1 MGFGRKTVAG
11 VLVTMLAL
19 GSGLVTPAL
28 AATGMAARPAPPRAP
43 LHAGAS
49 NTAGSVTDTTV
60 FAGYEVTTGEASV
73 VDRFVIP
80 SISCPSDTTSGIGP
94 GAYMVAGPSG
104 EDFDGAD
111 VSMQCSDGSLLTG
124 EYVVVDNTNTEYSD
138 PVSPGDVIEASV
150 SLTSTATTVTIK
162 DLTKAD
168 RFSLVGT
175 ASGASGVSEFV
186 GVDTLSN
193 SSGVLPVPA
202 FSSVK
207 FSDSSLGGT
216 PLGGTSPSALALTFG
231 CAVTLLPTAVA
242 KGTNFH
248 VQPPTISI
256 ADLDPTSGPIGTP
269 VTITGTGFTP
279 TSRVR
284 FNGVA
289 AKTVTYSSS
298 TELQATVPA
307 KATSGPVSV
316 DNTTA
321 PRGTGTSVCDFT
333 VGSST

>member
-1 MGFGRKTVAG
+1 MAFGRKIFAAVLVSMLAL
-11 VLVTMLAL
+11 VLVTPTL
-19 GSGLVTPAL
+19 G
-28 AATGMAARPAPPRAP
+28 AAGRAARPAPPRAP
-43 LHAGAS
+43 WHAGAGKAAS
-49 NTAGSVTDTTV
+49 SVTDTTV

-80 SISCPSDTTSGIGP
+80 SISCPSDATSGIGP

-104 EDFDGAD
+104 DDFDGAD
-111 VSMQCSDGSLLTG
+111 VSMQCSSGSLLTG

-150 SLTSTATTVTIK
+150 SLTDTTTTVAIK
-162 DLTKAD
+162 DLTKPD
-168 RFSLVGT
+168 RFNLEGT
-175 ASGASGVSEFV
+175 ASGASGVVEYV

-202 FSSVK
+202 LTSVR
-207 FSDSSLGGT
+207 FSDTSLGGT
-216 PLGGTSPSALALTFG
+216 PLGSTGPSALALTLG
-231 CAVTLLPTAVA
+231 CAVTLVPTAVA
-242 KGTNFH
+242 KGADFR
-248 VQPPTISI
+248 VEPPAISI
-256 ADLDPTSGPIGTP
+256 TGLDPTGGTSGTP

-279 TSRVR
+279 TSRVK

-298 TELQATVPA
+298 AELQATVPS

-316 DNTTA
+316 VNTS

-333 VGSST
+333 VSSST